1 MSKLIVSEF
10 LSLDNVMEG
19 PGPDDPF
26 KYAGW
31 SAGYGGKDFL
41 DFKLNELF
49 TSGALLMGEITY
61 NGFSKIWPTRTDDMG
76 FSKAMNSIPKYVVS
90 DDLESP
96 AWNNTHVIKG
106 ADVVSEVKKLKTTL
120 QKDILV
126 YGSAVLAETLFNEGL
141 VDETNIVLFPVVVGE
156 GKKMFKDGQ
165 KLKLDLLE
173 TKALEPGA
181 VLLRYKVNK
190 GE

>member
-10 LSLDNVMEG
+10 LSLDSVMEG

-26 KYAGW
+26 KRAGW

-49 TSGALLMGEITY
+49 TSGALLLGETTY
-61 NGFSKIWPTRTDDMG
+61 KGFSEIWPTRTDDMG
-76 FSKAMNSIPKYVVS
+76 FSEAMNSMPKYVVS
-90 DDLESP
+90 DNLANP
-96 AWNNTHVIKG
+96 TWNNTHVIKG
-106 ADVVSEVKKLKTTL
+106 EDIVSEVKNIKATL
-120 QKDILV
+120 HKDILV
-126 YGSAVLAETLFNEGL
+126 YGSSVLAETLLNEGL
-141 VDETNIVLFPVVVGE
+141 VDELTVVLFPVVVGA
-156 GKKMFKDGQ
+156 GKKMFKDGE
-165 KLKLDLLE
+165 KFKFDLLE

-190 GE
+190 EK

>member
-10 LSLDNVMEG
+10 LSLDSVMEG

-31 SAGYGGKDFL
+31 SMGYGGKDFL

-49 TSGALLMGEITY
+49 TSGALLMGEATY
-61 NGFSKIWPTRTDDMG
+61 KGFSQVWPNRTDDMG
-76 FSKAMNSIPKYVVS
+76 FAKTMNSIPKYVVS
-90 DDLESP
+90 DKVDKP
-96 AWNNTHVIKG
+96 IWNNTHVIKG
-106 ADVVSEVKKLKTTL
+106 DTIVSDVKNLKATFD
-120 QKDILV
+120 KDILV
-126 YGSAVLAETLFNEGL
+126 YGSAMLTETLFNEGL
-141 VDETNIVLFPVVVGE
+141 VDELTVILFPVVVGA
-156 GKKMFKDGQ
+156 GKKMFKDGESF
-165 KLKLDLLE
+165 KLDLLE
-173 TKALEPGA
+173 TKVMEPGA